1 MKRLNRKAAIA
12 IMLSLLAIVQIV
24 FMVPKNPAKGS
35 VSDKL
40 VMDTD
45 VNETEDGTDEEAG
58 KVQLN
63 VVYRSNVK
71 ANATVDKFEN
81 TIENNDYSDKIVSYT
96 CNELPMYS
104 LPDVKS
110 EIVGIMYSGSEAD
123 IVEKGAQWTK
133 VTSGKVTGYIRNV
146 DVLFGAE
153 AEIIAS
159 SIGNKEAEVTANTLS
174 VYAEADDKS
183 TIISTL
189 QDRKSVV

>member
-24 FMVPKNPAKGS
+24 FMAPKNPAKGS

-81 TIENNDYSDKIVSYT
+81 TI
-96 CNELPMYS
+96 
-104 LPDVKS
+104 
-110 EIVGIMYSGSEAD
+110 A
-123 IVEKGAQWTK
+123 
-133 VTSGKVTGYIRNV
+133 
-146 DVLFGAE
+146 
-153 AEIIAS
+153 
-159 SIGNKEAEVTANTLS
+159 
-174 VYAEADDKS
+174 
-183 TIISTL
+183 
-189 QDRKSVV
+189 